1 MWIYSP
7 VWVIP
12 SVRQEMVPKAIL
24 LGRTVLLIRDTEAF
38 WHCSRI
44 FGLKRGPLSELWC
57 PEGHCCSSG
66 AKLCLTLCSTP
77 GFPVLH
83 YLSDFAHTHVHWV
96 DEAMQPSHPL
106 SQANGRNKDGSWA
119 VVPAGNSA
127 SSQHFGKGGGQLQ
140 DLDLVVHNT
149 YVAQGT
155 QQCHVTGGGLGL
167 EIPDSGPTFSPCS
180 MVHPIPGV
188 MHPPDPLSSRTMGS
202 LGSLSGFPSPR
213 VSGSAPIP
221 IGCPRANLRA
231 VPVPGVTGLRVLRP
245 QHTDPQWELGA
256 AASLHFCT
264 FTMPSASA
272 RVPGLAYGTL
282 LALIAQ
288 MS

>member
-1 MWIYSP
+1 MIPTTGSWSPLGWGLITKDFRYILQWLNKDDRAADSLMWIYSP

-57 PEGHCCSSG
+57 PEGHCCNSG
-66 AKLCLTLCSTP
+66 AKLCPTLCSTP

-119 VVPAGNSA
+119 AVPAGNSA
-127 SSQHFGKGGGQLQ
+127 SSQHFRKAGGQLQ

-155 QQCHVTGGGLGL
+155 QQCHVTGGGLGAR
-167 EIPDSGPTFSPCS
+167 
-180 MVHPIPGV
+180 
-188 MHPPDPLSSRTMGS
+188 DPQQRSHLLPLLNGAPNSRS
-202 LGSLSGFPSPR
+202 DASPR
-213 VSGSAPIP
+213 PAEQQDNG
-221 IGCPRANLRA
+221 
-231 VPVPGVTGLRVLRP
+231 VPGVTEWFPLTQDVR
-245 QHTDPQWELGA
+245 
-256 AASLHFCT
+256 
-264 FTMPSASA
+264 
-272 RVPGLAYGTL
+272 
-282 LALIAQ
+282 
-288 MS
+288 